1 MKSPTKRI
9 FYHLEVTRGTFDTEM
24 PIRARLYT
32 LPARRSDHPRT
43 PAHVTSTLSCPPALA
58 HLQACRPPALGA
70 QKSLVAERY
79 QAFSE
84 AKCLS

>member
-1 MKSPTKRI
+1 MV
-9 FYHLEVTRGTFDTEM
+9 FFD
-24 PIRARLYT
+24 PDT
-32 LPARRSDHPRT
+32 LF
-43 PAHVTSTLSCPPALA
+43 AHVTSTSQRPSAHVCTCYQHVAAPTLA
-58 HLQACRPPALGA
+58 PGA

>member
-32 LPARRSDHPRT
+32 LPARRSDHPHT
-43 PAHVTSTLSCPPALA
+43 YLHM
-58 HLQACRPPALGA
+58 LQARRSNHPRTYPRMLPARRSA
-70 QKSLVAERY
+70 YARTESHKKAW
-79 QAFSE
+79 
-84 AKCLS
+84 